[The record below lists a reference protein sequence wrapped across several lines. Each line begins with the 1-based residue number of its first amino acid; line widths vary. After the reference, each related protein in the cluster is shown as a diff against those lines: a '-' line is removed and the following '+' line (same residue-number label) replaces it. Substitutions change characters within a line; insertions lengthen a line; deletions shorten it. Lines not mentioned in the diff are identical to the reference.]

1 MIPAKTSRRTF
12 LMGCSASIAA
22 LSGSRLNQL
31 AFAGMGSAPQNVL
44 VYVFLRGGIDGLSLS
59 PVVDGPDR
67 GPYEAARQRLQIPTA
82 GSDAALPLDGQ
93 FGLHPRTAPLH
104 ELYLDGK
111 LAVVQ
116 ATGLSVATRSHFDA
130 MESIELGTPGSTSGS
145 NGWLSRHL
153 ESNTSS
159 GSLLSSAAIGD
170 LQPTSLSGDRGTL
183 VLDDA
188 GSFRLDTAA
197 SRWRDPQRL
206 ALRQLYESGDTVVH
220 HSGTQA
226 LETVDVVDAF
236 VTDEYEPANGAA
248 YPRGQFGEQLSLIAQ
263 LIKLDMGLSVATID
277 LGGWDTHENQGNQQ
291 TGYFGNLVG
300 QLVEGLLALYTDVD
314 SGGASNF
321 GARLTI
327 VVQSEF
333 GRRLRENANR
343 GTDHGRG
350 NVMLVLGGQVNGGVY
365 GQWPGLAAEQL
376 FDGADLEVTT
386 DYRQI
391 LSEILIRRLGNPRLG
406 EVFPGYTDYFPLGI
420 VQGQDLIPDFTG
432 GGTSGT
438 PGSKGIL
445 LK

>member
-1 MIPAKTSRRTF
+1 MPGKTSRRTF

-22 LSGSRLNQL
+22 MSGSRLNQL
-31 AFAGMGSAPQNVL
+31 VFGGMGNAPQNAL
-44 VYVFLRGGIDGLSLS
+44 VYVFLRGGIDGLSLC
-59 PVVDGPDR
+59 PVVDGRDR
-67 GPYEAARQRLQIPTA
+67 GAYEAARPRLQIPAA
-82 GSDAALPLDGQ
+82 GEDAALALDGQ
-93 FGLHPRTAPLH
+93 FGLHPRATPLQ

-111 LAVVQ
+111 LAIVQ
-116 ATGLSVATRSHFDA
+116 ATGLSIATRSHFDA
-130 MESIELGTPGSTSGS
+130 MEYIELGTPGSTSGS

-153 ESNTSS
+153 SSVSS
-159 GSLLSSAAIGD
+159 GSLLSSAAIGS
-170 LQPTSLSGDRGTL
+170 LQPTSLSGDRETL

-188 GSFRLDTAA
+188 GSFRLDTTAFL
-197 SRWRDPQRL
+197 WRDPQRL

-220 HSGTQA
+220 HSGVQA
-226 LETVDVVDAF
+226 LETVDVIDAF
-236 VTDEYEPANGAA
+236 VTDEYEPANGAT

-300 QLVEGLLALYTDVD
+300 QLAEGLAALYTDVD
-314 SGGASNF
+314 SGGASNL
-321 GARLTI
+321 GDRLTI

-350 NVMLVLGGQVNGGVY
+350 NPMLVLGGEVNGGFY
-365 GQWPGLAAEQL
+365 GQWPGLAADQL

-386 DYRQI
+386 DFRQV
-391 LSEILIRRLGNPRLG
+391 LSEILIRRLANPRRG

-420 VQGQDLIPDFTG
+420 VQGEDLLPDFTN
-432 GGTSGT
+432 GGTTGT
-438 PGSKGIL
+438 PSSGGIL